1 METPGAQP
9 TITPNVMDQQEEL
22 ARAIS
27 APLLFFYVLGDVLGS
42 GIYALIGVMAA
53 SVGGAF
59 WTSFVVGVSAA
70 MLTGFAYAELITKY
84 PQAAGAA
91 LYVSRAF
98 RNRFLTFLITFC
110 TVAASLAATGALALA
125 FSGYF
130 VELVQSFLGVPL
142 LVAALVFVVVLA
154 YINFRGISES
164 VKTNL
169 AMSII
174 ELTGLALILLIG
186 SVVLFGGDA
195 NLSRPFEFNEGGNP
209 ALLALTGAALAF
221 FAMTGF
227 ENAANVAEETQNPSR
242 VYPRALLGGMATAG
256 LIYLVIAFV
265 ASMVVP
271 TGQLAGSEVALLTVV
286 QTGPIPFPG
295 WIFSIIACVA
305 ITTIIA
311 CVAITNTCLVSLITN
326 SRIMYGMAKE
336 GIVPRIFARTHQS
349 RRTPLIA
356 IIFTTIIALILIV
369 GVGEAGVNTLANA
382 TVAFLLAVFALVCL
396 CALVLRRD
404 NLDHEHYT
412 APTALLVL
420 GVVVNVALL
429 LYVLGTDLQG
439 LIAGDV
445 TVRSSVILVCIVM
458 LVVGLGLY
466 FVNNLAQRR
475 LDSSRDGRG
484 ES

>member
-1 METPGAQP
+1 M
-9 TITPNVMDQQEEL
+9 
-22 ARAIS
+22 
-27 APLLFFYVLGDVLGS
+27 LGDVLGS

-98 RNRFLTFLITFC
+98 QNRFLTFLITFC

-130 VELVQSFLGVPL
+130 IELVQSFLSVSL

-164 VKTNL
+164 VKANL

-186 SVVLFGGDA
+186 GVVLFGGDA

-256 LIYLVIAFV
+256 FIYLVIAFV

-305 ITTIIA
+305 IT
-311 CVAITNTCLVSLITN
+311 NTCLVSLITN

-336 GIVPRIFARTHQS
+336 GIVPRIFARTNQS
-349 RRTPLIA
+349 RRTPLVA

-396 CALVLRRD
+396 CALILRRD

-412 APTALLVL
+412 APTALLYL

-445 TVRSSVILVCIVM
+445 TVRSSVILVCIAM

-475 LDSSRDGRG
+475 LDRSRNGREG
-484 ES
+484 GS

>member
-1 METPGAQP
+1 LETPGAQP
-9 TITPNVMDQQEEL
+9 TVAKDGVGQSEDL
-22 ARAIS
+22 VRAIS

-53 SVGGAF
+53 NVGGAF

-98 RNRFLTFLITFC
+98 RNRFVTFLVTFC

-130 VELVQSFLGVPL
+130 LELVQPIMALPL

-164 VKTNL
+164 VKANL

-174 ELTGLALILLIG
+174 ELTGLALVLLIG
-186 SVVLFGGDA
+186 GVVLFGGDA
-195 NLSRPFEFNEGGNP
+195 NFSRPFQFNEGNP

-242 VYPRALLGGMATAG
+242 VYPRALLGGMAAAG

-271 TGQLAGSEVALLTVV
+271 TSGLAGSEVALLQVV
-286 QTGPIPFPG
+286 RAGPIPFPG
-295 WIFSIIACVA
+295 WLFA
-305 ITTIIA
+305 IIA

-336 GIVPRIFARTHQS
+336 GIVPRIFARTHRS

-382 TVAFLLAVFALVCL
+382 TVAFLLAVFALVCI

-404 NLDHEHYT
+404 DVGHEHYT

-420 GVVVNVALL
+420 GVVVNIALL

-439 LIAGDV
+439 LIAGDIG
-445 TVRSSVILVCIVM
+445 VRSSVILVCLAM
-458 LVVGLGLY
+458 LLVGLGLY

-475 LDSSRDGRG
+475 LDASLGRDGRG
-484 ES
+484 GGQ

>member
-1 METPGAQP
+1 METPGAEP
-9 TITPNVMDQQEEL
+9 ITTPNAVDQQEEL
-22 ARAIS
+22 VRAIT

-84 PQAAGAA
+84 PHAAGAA
-91 LYVSRAF
+91 LYVNRAF
-98 RNRFLTFLITFC
+98 GNRFGTFLVTFC

-130 VELVQSFLGVPL
+130 VQLVQSFLSVPL

-164 VKTNL
+164 VKANL

-174 ELTGLALILLIG
+174 EITGLALVLLIG
-186 SVVLFGGDA
+186 AAVLFGGDA
-195 NLSRPFEFNEGGNP
+195 NLSRPFEFNEGNP

-242 VYPRALLGGMATAG
+242 VYPRALLGGMAVAG
-256 LIYLVIAFV
+256 LIYLVIAFI

-286 QTGPIPFPG
+286 QAGPIPFPS
-295 WIFSIIACVA
+295 WLFSIM
-305 ITTIIA
+305 A
-311 CVAITNTCLVSLITN
+311 CVAITNTCLVALITN

-336 GIVPRIFARTHQS
+336 GIVPRIFARTNQS
-349 RRTPLIA
+349 RRTPLVA
-356 IIFTTIIALILIV
+356 IIFTTIIALIMIV
-369 GVGEAGVNTLANA
+369 GVGEAGVETLANA

-412 APTALLVL
+412 APTALLIL

-445 TVRSSVILVCIVM
+445 TVRSSVILVCIAM

-475 LDSSRDGRG
+475 LDASREGRG
-484 ES
+484 GS